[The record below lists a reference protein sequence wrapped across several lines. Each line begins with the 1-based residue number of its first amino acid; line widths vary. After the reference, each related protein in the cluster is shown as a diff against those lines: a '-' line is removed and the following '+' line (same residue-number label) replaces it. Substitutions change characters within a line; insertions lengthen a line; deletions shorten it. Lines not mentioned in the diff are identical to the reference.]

1 MLERVMYVVFTDL
14 DGTLL
19 DHDTYSFE
27 DARPALDR
35 LRRKGTPVVFTT
47 SKTRAETEPL
57 RARTGNTH
65 PFITENGGAVFIP
78 LSYFP
83 FEPPGSQRR
92 ADYHVIEYGT
102 PYETLISTLAEAAR
116 RSGCRVR
123 GFSDLSA
130 AELAE
135 VSGLPPTEAELA
147 KAREYD
153 EPFEILDE
161 PDKEARLLAEI
172 ERLGRRWTRGGR
184 FYHILGDNDK
194 AAAVA
199 ALLKLYR
206 RAYGDVIAIGLGDG
220 MNDVDF
226 LKIVDVPVLIQS
238 RSTEK
243 MQAAVLN
250 GRVTAAW
257 GPRGWNSA
265 ILEMF
270 PE

>member
-1 MLERVMYVVFTDL
+1 MLKQMMHVIFTDL

-19 DHDTYSFE
+19 DHDTYTFE
-27 DARPALDR
+27 SAQPALDR
-35 LRRKGTPVVFTT
+35 LRQRGSPVVFTT

-57 RARTGNTH
+57 RERTGNTH
-65 PFITENGGAVFIP
+65 PFISENGGAIFIP

-83 FEPPGSQRR
+83 FEPPGSRR
-92 ADYHVIEYGT
+92 LGSYDVIEYGAS
-102 PYETLISTLAEAAR
+102 YGALIATLAEAAHW
-116 RSGCRVR
+116 SGCRVR
-123 GFSDLSA
+123 GFSSLSA
-130 AELAE
+130 AEVSSL
-135 VSGLPPTEAELA
+135 SGLSLAEAELA

-153 EPFEILDE
+153 EPFEILDGPE
-161 PDKEARLLAEI
+161 EEKRLLAEI
-172 ERLGRRWTRGGR
+172 ERLGKRWTRGGR
-184 FYHILGDNDK
+184 FYHILGESDK

-199 ALLKLYR
+199 SLIELYR
-206 RAYGDVIAIGLGDG
+206 RAYGEVITVGLGDG

-226 LKIVDVPVLIQS
+226 LNIVDVPILVQS
-238 RSTEK
+238 HSTKK

-257 GPRGWNSA
+257 GPRGWNAA